1 MMSFYK
7 AVSTHSTEY
16 APLYL
21 MIGGYMRLPSDADL
35 IPNNKLWRNTKQYLE
50 DLVEIVNISAEIAV
64 DNDIFH
70 LQCNK
75 EHYDQ
80 SLRIHDFKLGNF

>member
-1 MMSFYK
+1 MMFLPIVLKHIAAKISKILFCIMMSFYK

-50 DLVEIVNISAEIAV
+50 D
-64 DNDIFH
+64 
-70 LQCNK
+70 
-75 EHYDQ
+75 
-80 SLRIHDFKLGNF
+80 